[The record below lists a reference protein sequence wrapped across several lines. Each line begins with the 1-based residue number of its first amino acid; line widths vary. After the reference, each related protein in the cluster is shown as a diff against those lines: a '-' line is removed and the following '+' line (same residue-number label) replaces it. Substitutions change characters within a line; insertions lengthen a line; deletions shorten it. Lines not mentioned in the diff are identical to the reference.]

1 MEEKPIIYKRVLLKI
16 TGETFASTNKVL
28 DFKKFDYVASII
40 ERIRQRT
47 KVQIAIV
54 LGAGNILRGREVEGT
69 NFDHA
74 VADQMGMLATVIN
87 SLALQ
92 EAIEKLGNNT
102 RVMSAI
108 SMPQICELYIRRRAL
123 RHMEKGRIVI
133 LAGGTGNPYFTTDS
147 AAALRAIELKCDV
160 ILKASTVDGIYTK
173 DPKKFSDAQKLD
185 FVDYQTA
192 LEKGLKI
199 MDNTAFALCQAR
211 NMPIIVFNFNQPE
224 NIEKILRG
232 EKIGT
237 LVADKNFYL

>member
-1 MEEKPIIYKRVLLKI
+1 MEKKPIVYKRILLKI
-16 TGETFASTNKVL
+16 TGESFSSSTKVL
-28 DFKKFDYVASII
+28 DFEKFSYIASLI
-40 ERIRQRT
+40 ENIRRKT

-69 NFDHA
+69 DFDHA

-160 ILKASTVDGIYTK
+160 ILKASTVDGVYDK
-173 DPKKFSDAQKLD
+173 DPKKFKGAKKLD

-192 LEKGLKI
+192 LEEGLKV

-211 NMPIIVFNFNQPE
+211 NMPVIVFNFTQPE

>member
-28 DFKKFDYVASII
+28 DFNKFGYVASII

-92 EAIEKLGNNT
+92 EVIEKLGNNT

>member
-1 MEEKPIIYKRVLLKI
+1 MKEKPIVYKRILLKI
-16 TGETFASTNKVL
+16 TGETFISANKAL
-28 DFKKFDYVASII
+28 DLKKFDYVASVI
-40 ERIRQRT
+40 EKIRQRN

-108 SMPQICELYIRRRAL
+108 SIPQICELYIRRRAL

-147 AAALRAIELKCDV
+147 AAALRAIELNCDV

-211 NMPIIVFNFNQPE
+211 NMPIIVFNFTQPE

-237 LVADKNFYL
+237 LVANKNFYR